1 MSAGAAL
8 PQIAAPL
15 LHVVF
20 GASTNPQALSTS
32 TGALTPPF
40 PPNQPVGRET
50 LDTTIDPKNGN
61 KALGELEIQQGREAW
76 LFDFKIWQ
84 KFVLEVHPVVGDR
97 RLGHTV
103 GLVQTLL
110 SSTRKITY
118 AGGGAM
124 FIPGGQP
131 PPNKPGNVHGPWL
144 DADQTT
150 KEGRPWYRNTCE
162 GKVMRAGQ
170 TETFVMEDNPTFK

>member
-1 MSAGAAL
+1 MSAGGAL

-15 LHVVF
+15 IHGVF
-20 GASTNPQALSTS
+20 AASINPQAPSIS
-32 TGALTPPF
+32 TGAKTSQLF
-40 PPNQPVGRET
+40 PNQPVGRDT
-50 LDTTIDPKNGN
+50 LDTRIAPTNGN
-61 KALGELEIQQGREAW
+61 IALSKLEIGKGNVEWR
-76 LFDFKIWQ
+76 LDFENWQ
-84 KFVLEVHPVVGDR
+84 KFVLEVHPTVGDR

-110 SSTRKITY
+110 SSTRKIMY
-118 AGGGAM
+118 AGGGAL

-131 PPNKPGNVHGPWL
+131 PPNKPENLRGPWL

-150 KEGRPWYRNTCE
+150 EEGRPWYRNTCE

-170 TETFVMEDNPTFK
+170 IETFVMEDNPTFM

>member
-1 MSAGAAL
+1 MSGGGPV
-8 PQIAAPL
+8 PQIAASL
-15 LHVVF
+15 LHGVIS
-20 GASTNPQALSTS
+20 ASTNPQALSTS

-61 KALGELEIQQGREAW
+61 KALGELEIQKGREAW

-131 PPNKPGNVHGPWL
+131 PPNKPGNVHGP
-144 DADQTT
+144 
-150 KEGRPWYRNTCE
+150 
-162 GKVMRAGQ
+162 
-170 TETFVMEDNPTFK
+170 